1 MNLANLDTSK
11 IIIALDTTELDD
23 FYTKFYQTKDLFSWF
38 KIHSIFLKEHS
49 KPIFT
54 LRENGKKVFL
64 DLKFFDIPTTV
75 ENHIRSI
82 SKFADMFTIHLLSG
96 KECLKRVS
104 KISRELNIIPV
115 GVSILTSFSEEDLK
129 EIGINNTIISEVLK
143 LVELGVNSGIEYFV
157 CSPLEVKTVKSNFP
171 NVKLITPGIRL
182 QKEKDDQKRIM
193 TPEEAF
199 KEGSDFIVMGR
210 DIFRVL
216 SSQQ

>member
-11 IIIALDTTELDD
+11 IIIALDTTDLDD

-38 KIHSIFLKEHS
+38 KIHSIFLKEHI
-49 KPIFT
+49 KPIFK
-54 LRENGKKVFL
+54 LREDGKKIFL

-104 KISRELNIIPV
+104 KISRELNMIPV

-157 CSPLEVKTVKSNFP
+157 CSPLEVKTIKNNFP

-210 DIFRVL
+210 DIFRIL

>member
-38 KIHSIFLKEHS
+38 KIHSIFLKEHT

-54 LRENGKKVFL
+54 LRENGKKIFL

-104 KISRELNIIPV
+104 KISRELNMIPV

-157 CSPLEVKTVKSNFP
+157 CSPLEVKIVKNNFP

>member
-1 MNLANLDTSK
+1 MNLASLDTSK
-11 IIIALDTTELDD
+11 IIIALDTTDLDD

-54 LRENGKKVFL
+54 LRENGKKIFL

-104 KISRELNIIPV
+104 KISRELNMIPV

-157 CSPLEVKTVKSNFP
+157 CSPLEVKTVKNNFP

-210 DIFRVL
+210 DIFRIL

>member
-23 FYTKFYQTKDLFSWF
+23 FYNKFYQTKDLFSWF
-38 KIHSIFLKEHS
+38 KIHSIFLKEHT
-49 KPIFT
+49 KPIFK
-54 LRENGKKVFL
+54 LREDGKKIFL

-104 KISRELNIIPV
+104 KISRELNMIPV

-157 CSPLEVKTVKSNFP
+157 CSPLEVKTVKNNFP